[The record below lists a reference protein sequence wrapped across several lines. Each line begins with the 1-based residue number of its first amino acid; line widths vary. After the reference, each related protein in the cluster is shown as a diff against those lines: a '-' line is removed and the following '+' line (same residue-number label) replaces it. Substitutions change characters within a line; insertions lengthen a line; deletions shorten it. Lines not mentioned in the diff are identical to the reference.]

1 MAAMFSNVLSSGG
14 AVRSILAP
22 GFFQLCDLA
31 APKLCPRQR
40 PSPLGTLESFGSP
53 SYTYYRVWSQN
64 FFMAYEDLGEPQW
77 ETISSETNA
86 NVVAVGAAAHV

>member
-1 MAAMFSNVLSSGG
+1 MAAVFSNVLSSGR

-22 GFFQLCDLA
+22 GFFQLCDSAVL
-31 APKLCPRQR
+31 KLCPRQR

-64 FFMAYEDLGEPQW
+64 FFMAYEVLGEPQW
-77 ETISSETNA
+77 ETISSETVS
-86 NVVAVGAAAHV
+86 VVAVGAAAHA

>member
-1 MAAMFSNVLSSGG
+1 MMAAMFSNVLSSGG

-22 GFFQLCDLA
+22 GFFQLCDSA
-31 APKLCPRQR
+31 VPKLC
-40 PSPLGTLESFGSP
+40 PLGTLESFGSP

-64 FFMAYEDLGEPQW
+64 FFMAYEVLGKPQW
-77 ETISSETNA
+77 ETISSETNV